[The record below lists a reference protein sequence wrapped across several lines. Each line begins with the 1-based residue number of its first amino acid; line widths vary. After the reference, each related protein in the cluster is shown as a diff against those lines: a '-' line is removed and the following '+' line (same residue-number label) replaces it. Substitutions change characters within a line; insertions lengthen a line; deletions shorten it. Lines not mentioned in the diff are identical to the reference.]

1 MGTMIAKKLS
11 RIVKKMSDQELYAFT
26 TASIL
31 ELERRA
37 DNNDSIEDIIN
48 SIYTVIHMIRRTR
61 GDVG

>member
-1 MGTMIAKKLS
+1 MGKKLA
-11 RIVKKMSDQELYAFT
+11 RMIKRMSDQELYAFT

-31 ELERRA
+31 ELERRS
-37 DNNDSIEDIIN
+37 DKDESIEQIIN

>member
-1 MGTMIAKKLS
+1 MLGKKLA
-11 RIVKKMSDQELYAFT
+11 RMIKKMTDQELYAFT

-37 DNNDSIEDIIN
+37 DNESVEQIIN
-48 SIYTVIHMIRRTR
+48 SIYTVIHMIRSTR

>member
-1 MGTMIAKKLS
+1 MGKKLARMIKS
-11 RIVKKMSDQELYAFT
+11 MTDQELYAFT

-31 ELERRA
+31 ELERRS
-37 DNNDSIEDIIN
+37 DKDESVEQIIN

>member
-1 MGTMIAKKLS
+1 MIGKKLA
-11 RIVKKMSDQELYAFT
+11 RMIKKMTDQELYAFT

-31 ELERRA
+31 ELERRS
-37 DNNDSIEDIIN
+37 DKDESVEQIIN

>member
-1 MGTMIAKKLS
+1 MIGKKLA
-11 RIVKKMSDQELYAFT
+11 RMIKKMSDQELYAFT

-31 ELERRA
+31 ELERRS
-37 DNNDSIEDIIN
+37 DKDESVEQIIN